1 MPIPFLVNGMKIKV
15 VQLELKNS
23 HELEIPLERDRI
35 FVAQQAAPI
44 FCQTIGALN
53 VEQTAMICLDSAN
66 RVINYFTVSIGNI
79 DSVKVS
85 LAQMFRTALLS
96 NASKIV
102 VAHNHPTGVLEVT
115 SNDIEMTRKIGFFA
129 KSFSMELIDS
139 LVVTSGDFISIRSQC
154 RELSNGQENKIEN

>member
-1 MPIPFLVNGMKIKV
+1 MKIKV

-23 HELEIPLERDRI
+23 HEIEIPLESDRI

-53 VEQTAMICLDSAN
+53 VEQTAMICLDRAN

-96 NASKIV
+96 KASEPPRSSTALPDLI
-102 VAHNHPTGVLEVT
+102 ASAAASTVT
-115 SNDIEMTRKIGFFA
+115 LGR
-129 KSFSMELIDS
+129 DS
-139 LVVTSGDFISIRSQC
+139 
-154 RELSNGQENKIEN
+154 